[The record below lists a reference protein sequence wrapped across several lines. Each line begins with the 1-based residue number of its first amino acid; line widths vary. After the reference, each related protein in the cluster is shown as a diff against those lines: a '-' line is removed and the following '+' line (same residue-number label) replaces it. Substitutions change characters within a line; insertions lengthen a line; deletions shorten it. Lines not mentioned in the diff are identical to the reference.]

1 MKFKN
6 ARFVTSAY
14 DPGDF
19 PRNDLPEFAFSG
31 RSNVGKSSMIN
42 KLLKQKKL
50 AHTSSTPG
58 RTQCIN
64 FYDVEGRLYFV
75 DLPGYGF
82 ARVPD
87 EVREEWNELI
97 NHYLYNRRNLY
108 GVIQIIDIR
117 HKPTADDRMMVEWL
131 KGTGLPFIVA
141 ATKLDKISR
150 TKHQQRY
157 QNLLKQLELKE
168 KDLVLFSAQ
177 NGQGRGKLLAF
188 IQRELE

>member
-1 MKFKN
+1 M
-6 ARFVTSAY
+6 
-14 DPGDF
+14 
-19 PRNDLPEFAFSG
+19 
-31 RSNVGKSSMIN
+31 GKSSMIN
-42 KLLKQKKL
+42 KLLNQKKL

-131 KGTGLPFIVA
+131 KETGLPFIVA